1 MELFSHNHFNWSGI
15 YSFNSIKLLKHKKP
29 HKKMNI
35 LESLK
40 TKTATTIFAVIGII
54 GGFFFLNRNLT
65 GNVIIGNETT
75 TSLVSLIGLLLIA
88 CSVVLGVYTIRKK

>member
-1 MELFSHNHFNWSGI
+1 
-15 YSFNSIKLLKHKKP
+15 
-29 HKKMNI
+29 MNI